1 MDPQWICFFKSYL
14 VYLAIVVAMASIVIS
29 ILNEGDLKKYQK
41 NITIFI
47 YILFLIAPMY
57 TSIRKR
63 FNNQNI
69 CYEFPKYTNTNKWE

>member
-14 VYLAIVVAMASIVIS
+14 VYLAIIVAISSISIA
-29 ILNEGDLKKYQK
+29 ILNESNLKKHQK

-57 TSIRKR
+57 TSIKR
-63 FNNQNI
+63 RSNNQNI
-69 CYEFPKYTNTNKWE
+69 CYEFPKYTNKWE